1 MRGKPVGIAT
11 CGGGGLPCG
20 LVLPACE
27 VAQPEGVAVGRDSV
41 LIPDAH
47 LLRATNSV
55 CCHSGVPTP
64 QTKDLNSVIVAKTDA
79 SPTAKSGRYGWRTQP
94 KNRQKLRW
102 SQHRSGNQGAG
113 KDCSKPPSSSSP
125 PSLAHQAPSLPLLS
139 PSSVMRSGA
148 FLRVE
153 IQK

>member
-64 QTKDLNSVIVAKTDA
+64 RTKDLIV
-79 SPTAKSGRYGWRTQP
+79 SQS
-94 KNRQKLRW
+94 LR
-102 SQHRSGNQGAG
+102 
-113 KDCSKPPSSSSP
+113 
-125 PSLAHQAPSLPLLS
+125 LMPLLQLKVAGMAGGHS
-139 PSSVMRSGA
+139 QRADRS
-148 FLRVE
+148 
-153 IQK
+153 